1 MGRHGQD
8 HAGHC
13 GGQGALLVIER
24 GHPKAYELWF
34 TDEHGEETLLETF
47 KWEWQPDLDQLS
59 RDAKRDGGW
68 KEVMRVRNEGLIL
81 SRRRWFRK
89 QYRMYLILPS
99 LQLTTEAG
107 E

>member
-1 MGRHGQD
+1 
-8 HAGHC
+8 
-13 GGQGALLVIER
+13 VIER
-24 GHPKAYELWF
+24 GHPQAYELWF

-47 KWEWQPDLDQLS
+47 KWEWQPDLDQLN

-68 KEVMRVRNEGLIL
+68 KEVMRVRNEGMIL

-99 LQLTTEAG
+99 MQLTVTEG

>member
-1 MGRHGQD
+1 
-8 HAGHC
+8 
-13 GGQGALLVIER
+13 LVIER

-47 KWEWQPDLDQLS
+47 KWDWQPDLDQLS
-59 RDAKRDGGW
+59 RDAKKDGGW
-68 KEVMRVRNEGLIL
+68 KEVMRVRNEGMIL

-99 LQLTTEAG
+99 MQLTATEG